1 MSIANAFKAMDVFQ
15 GISLTESL
23 SRMEKDIV
31 GHGIADM
38 TAFCDVRGID
48 NTLMASAV
56 SIKKLAG
63 QINTMIHAA
72 GILCALPHLLEP
84 GEKVQSVS
92 LGAGNTGRKFDLET
106 NRRIAEFKFIDW
118 RGGAESIRQNGIFK
132 DFFEL
137 AEYDTRK
144 KKHLYVIGTE
154 YPLRFLNS
162 GRALTSVLSKQPA
175 LHDRLLEKYGTDMKR
190 VRDYYRLTCRKVQ
203 ICDVSP
209 FIGRGVAEALTHQV

>member
-1 MSIANAFKAMDVFQ
+1 MNIANAFEAMDVFQ
-15 GISLTESL
+15 GVSLTQSL
-23 SRMEKDIV
+23 SRMEKEIV
-31 GHGIADM
+31 GHGVADM
-38 TAFCDVRGID
+38 KTFCGGLGID

-63 QINTMIHAA
+63 QINTIIHAA

-84 GEKVQSVS
+84 GEKVKSVS

-106 NRRIAEFKFIDW
+106 NRRVAEFKFIDW

-137 AEYDTRK
+137 AEHDTRK
-144 KKHLYVIGTE
+144 RKFLYVIGTD
-154 YPLRFLNS
+154 YPLRFLNG
-162 GRALTSVLSKQPA
+162 GRVLTSVLSKQPA
-175 LHDRLLEKYGTDMKR
+175 LHGRLIEKYGDEIHT
-190 VRDYYRLTCRKVQ
+190 VRDYYRLTHRKVQ

-209 FIGRGVAEALTHQV
+209 FIGRSVAEALG

>member
-15 GISLTESL
+15 GVSLTQSL
-23 SRMEKDIV
+23 SRMEKEIA
-31 GHGIADM
+31 GHGVTDM
-38 TAFCDVRGID
+38 KTFCGELGID

-63 QINTMIHAA
+63 QINTIIHAA
-72 GILCALPHLLEP
+72 GILCALPHLLES
-84 GEKVQSVS
+84 GETVKSVS

-144 KKHLYVIGTE
+144 KKYLYVIGTD
-154 YPLRFLNS
+154 YPLRFLNG
-162 GRALTSVLSKQPA
+162 GRALTSVLSRQPA
-175 LHDRLLEKYGTDMKR
+175 LHGRLTERYGVEVKT
-190 VRDYYRLTCRKVQ
+190 VRDYYRLTHRKVQ

-209 FIGRGVAEALTHQV
+209 FIGRGVAEALG

>member
-15 GISLTESL
+15 GVSLTKSL
-23 SRMEKDIV
+23 SNMEKEIV
-31 GHGIADM
+31 GHGVADM
-38 TAFCDVRGID
+38 KTFCGGRGID

-63 QINTMIHAA
+63 QINTIIHAA

-84 GEKVQSVS
+84 GEKVKSVS
-92 LGAGNTGRKFDLET
+92 LGAGNAGRKFDLET

-137 AEYDTRK
+137 AEHDSRK
-144 KKHLYVIGTE
+144 RKFLYVIGTD
-154 YPLRFLNS
+154 YPLRFLNG
-162 GRALTSVLSKQPA
+162 GRVLTSVLSKQPA
-175 LHDRLLEKYGTDMKR
+175 LYTRLVEKYGVEIHT
-190 VRDYYRLTCRKVQ
+190 VRDYYRLTHRKVQ
-203 ICDVSP
+203 IFDVSP
-209 FIGRGVAEALTHQV
+209 FIGRGVAEALD